1 MRDRE
6 TRRRRPM
13 MCAAFPPALY
23 YMHAPSLSCLLKR
36 CYSGMTAPFLLLLI
50 PSLLPARSFPSY
62 SSMVVLPPSSP
73 GRSAGRDIG
82 ISLPWGST
90 TTTSGTDCVVR
101 TPCTEYDVYTV
112 RTYHC
117 SRVDAAAERCREML
131 RTRLTMQDG
140 GQICTAYQYITV
152 HARVQLR

>member
-50 PSLLPARSFPSY
+50 PPSPSCTVFSLLF
-62 SSMVVLPPSSP
+62 LDGGPSSLGRPVATLAYPSP
-73 GRSAGRDIG
+73 GDRR
-82 ISLPWGST
+82 
-90 TTTSGTDCVVR
+90 R
-101 TPCTEYDVYTV
+101 
-112 RTYHC
+112 R
-117 SRVDAAAERCREML
+117 RVG
-131 RTRLTMQDG
+131 LT
-140 GQICTAYQYITV
+140 ASYV
-152 HARVQLR
+152 HRVQSTMCTL